1 MVHWWKYDLLTE
13 MLLCTDGNMTYWQR
27 CCGCTSHGMKGRKA
41 KWQNPLYPKICHRLP
56 CPLVPPSFSL
66 ILRVTLSK
74 SRHWREKFIVI
85 LFSLL
90 FPFLCPK
97 KKTKSLSIALLALYK
112 RRNCSHR
119 SFKQSKSIL
128 ALFCQKSNNKNSL
141 LITLSPLAIQKMGD
155 SHENPK
161 SEFPTRF
168 IPVHR
173 ICTARREKGRGAALL
188 PSNWT

>member
-1 MVHWWKYDLLTE
+1 MDSQWRFHLRRCCGSLIKYCWLFDKDVVVHWWKYDLLTE
-13 MLLCTDGNMTYWQR
+13 MLWCTDGNMTYWQR

-74 SRHWREKFIVI
+74 SGHWREKFIVI
-85 LFSLL
+85 LFTLL

-97 KKTKSLSIALLALYK
+97 QKTKSLSIALLALYK

-119 SFKQSKSIL
+119 SFKQSKSLL
-128 ALFCQKSNNKNSL
+128 AVFTKGAT
-141 LITLSPLAIQKMGD
+141 ITIRS
-155 SHENPK
+155 
-161 SEFPTRF
+161 
-168 IPVHR
+168 
-173 ICTARREKGRGAALL
+173 
-188 PSNWT
+188 